1 MAEIRVGD
9 FVYDR
14 LTGKM
19 TVYEVGGRLFKAA
32 PGGEGGWPE
41 YTVNIKTM
49 IPLGKKARHGKLMT
63 HAEWLTLAQARRA
76 VEWIEHEL
84 SWRRILASDVVRA
97 AKMLGW
103 SEVKNG

>member
-14 LTGKM
+14 LGFNRL
-19 TVYEVGGRLFKAA
+19 TVYEVGQRFFKAA

-41 YTVNIKTM
+41 YTVSRKTM
-49 IPLGKKARHGKLMT
+49 IPVGKKARYGKLMT
-63 HAEWLTLAQARRA
+63 HAQWLVEMRA
-76 VEWIEHEL
+76 KKALEWIEHEF
-84 SWRRILASDVVRA
+84 SQRRILASDVVRV

-103 SEVKNG
+103 EEGR